1 MADEL
6 GATDNGTPGVAGD
19 VAADVAVL
27 PTAWRVYT
35 EDWDPAYGN
44 SATFELDA
52 PADATREEPFT
63 EQVPPGQF
71 AAAPLAFID
80 GRRRA
85 ELSLWAEESTTGAR
99 VPGLA
104 GCYAV
109 GAVTIRPNG
118 PASYSGVRVG
128 RLAIWGGG
136 RTGDIV
142 GRNGYRWASDSTN
155 ADDPDQLL
163 AHLQDRMRQAEGVLA
178 LDCVDNG
185 WNVVL
190 DGPLNRISGLQA
202 GFVVGYVK
210 SHHRRILPPDDH
222 ARVPALEVGARTS
235 LYSSSSDRYTCYIRV
250 GRPGPVGSP
259 WTGIARLEFAASAGL
274 DEVAGRASF
283 LAATLP
289 RYAGAAHRDPR
300 APVNLSPV
308 KNLETHLS
316 RCMGR
321 VELATRAARDA
332 VKFPRAS

>member
-1 MADEL
+1 MTD
-6 GATDNGTPGVAGD
+6 ATDPTEPTPHGS
-19 VAADVAVL
+19 
-27 PTAWRVYT
+27 WRVFT

-44 SATFELDA
+44 SASFEFEV
-52 PADATREEPFT
+52 PADATRAEPFT
-63 EQVPPGQF
+63 DHVPPGTF
-71 AAAPLAFID
+71 APAPLAFID

-85 ELSLWAEESTTGAR
+85 ELSLWAEEAATGAR

-109 GAVTIRPNG
+109 GAVTIRPSG
-118 PASYSGVRVG
+118 PAGYSGVRVG

-142 GRNGYRWASDSTN
+142 SRNGYRWVADSTT
-155 ADDPDQLL
+155 AEDPDQLL
-163 AHLQDRMRQAEGVLA
+163 AQLQDRMRQAEGLLA
-178 LDCVDNG
+178 LDCVEAG

-190 DGPLNRISGLQA
+190 DGPLNRISGLHTS
-202 GFVVGYVK
+202 FVAGYVK
-210 SHHRRILPPDDH
+210 SHHRRILPPEDH
-222 ARVPALEVGARTS
+222 ARVPSLAIGERTP
-235 LYSSSSDRYTCYIRV
+235 LYSTSTDRYTCYIRV

-259 WTGIARLEFAASAGL
+259 WTGIARLEFAAAPGL

-321 VELATRAARDA
+321 VEFATRAARDA
-332 VKFPRAS
+332 VRYRSAS

>member
-1 MADEL
+1 MVDDISTT
-6 GATDNGTPGVAGD
+6 GGVR
-19 VAADVAVL
+19 
-27 PTAWRVYT
+27 TTETWRVYT

-44 SATFELDA
+44 SASFEFDA
-52 PADATREEPFT
+52 PQDAVRAEHVAGHVPAQPADPI
-63 EQVPPGQF
+63 
-71 AAAPLAFID
+71 PLAFID

-85 ELSLWAEESTTGAR
+85 ELSLWAEEKASGAR

-118 PASYSGVRVG
+118 PATYSGIRIG

-142 GRNGYRWASDSTN
+142 GRSGYRWVSDSTT
-155 ADDPDQLL
+155 AEDPEELL
-163 AHLQDRMRQAEGVLA
+163 AHLQERMRQAEGVLA
-178 LDCVDNG
+178 LDAVEAG

-190 DGPLNRISGLQA
+190 DGPLNRIQGLH
-202 GFVVGYVK
+202 GFVAGYVK

-222 ARVPALEVGARTS
+222 ARIPDLEVGARTPIYAS
-235 LYSSSSDRYTCYIRV
+235 GNDRYTCYIRV
-250 GRPGPVGSP
+250 GLPGPVGSP
-259 WTGIARLEFAASAGL
+259 WTGIARLEFASAPGL
-274 DEVAGRASF
+274 DEVAARATL

-289 RYAGAAHRDPR
+289 RYAGVAHRDPR

-308 KNLETHLS
+308 KNLEHHLS

-321 VELATRAARDA
+321 IEYATRAARDA
-332 VKFPRAS
+332 VKTVGAA